1 MTVPYAT
8 LDDVFLLGLGAQAF
22 VSRARPVDAPAA
34 VNLATG
40 VIRLEAH
47 GLGADDMITAR
58 VTSGGTLP
66 TGIVTT
72 AVYGVEV
79 ISFDLLRIT
88 AGGVPITSYVSAGSG
103 WAVAIDPRRRLQRHI
118 LDAAAQ
124 IDDMLTG
131 HEPPILTDPV
141 TGLYP
146 EVVIGLCAR
155 LAAWT
160 AVTSLQ
166 FENAVSREAVDR
178 LEAQIANDRERLK
191 TYLAG
196 RPILPRPLDQNS
208 VPDNAAT
215 ASAGVPVDWQVGY
228 M

>member
-47 GLGADDMITAR
+47 GLSADDLITAR

-79 ISFDLLRIT
+79 VSFDLLRIT
-88 AGGVPITSYVSAGSG
+88 AAGVPITSYVSAGSG
-103 WAVAIDPRRRLQRHI
+103 WALAIDPRRRLQRHL
-118 LDAAAQ
+118 LDKWA
-124 IDDMLTG
+124 IINDKLTG
-131 HEPPILTDPV
+131 HSPELELDANGYSIV
-141 TGLYP
+141 TGLN
-146 EVVIGLCAR
+146 AR
-155 LAAWT
+155 LAANA

-178 LEAQIANDRERLK
+178 LKYEIDQDWK
-191 TYLAG
+191 TLESYLAG
-196 RPILPRPLDQNS
+196 RPILPRPVDQNS
-208 VPDNAAT
+208 IPDNAAT
-215 ASAGVPVDWQVGY
+215 ASAGVPVNWQLGY

>member
-8 LDDVFLLGLGAQAF
+8 LDDVFLLGLSAQAF
-22 VSRARPVDAPAA
+22 VSRARPVATAD

-47 GLGADDMITAR
+47 GLDDADVITVR
-58 VTSGGTLP
+58 VTSGGTLA
-66 TGIVTT
+66 TGLVTT
-72 AVYGVEV
+72 ASYGVEV
-79 ISFDLLRIT
+79 VSFDLLRIT
-88 AGGVPITSYVSAGSG
+88 SGGVSITSYASAGSG
-103 WAVAIDPRRRLQRHI
+103 WTIAIDPRRRLNRHI
-118 LDAAAQ
+118 LDASAM
-124 IDDMLTG
+124 IDDLLTG
-131 HEPPILTDPV
+131 HEPPLERDDA
-141 TGLYP
+141 GDYP
-146 EVVIGLCAR
+146 EVVVGLCAR

-178 LEAQIANDRERLK
+178 LEAQIEDDRKRLA

-196 RPILPRPLDQNS
+196 RPILPRPTDQNAI
-208 VPDNAAT
+208 PDNAAT
-215 ASAGVPVDWQVGY
+215 AQSGVAVNWQLGY